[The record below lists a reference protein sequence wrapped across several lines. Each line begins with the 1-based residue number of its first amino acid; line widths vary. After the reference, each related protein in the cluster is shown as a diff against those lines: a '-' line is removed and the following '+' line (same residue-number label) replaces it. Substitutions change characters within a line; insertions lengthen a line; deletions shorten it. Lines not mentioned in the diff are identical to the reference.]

1 MTADVE
7 SPMSAAMP
15 QSAPVRRRR
24 ILNFRAQRVIGFA
37 IIAVFAVAFIIVPM
51 VSSVSSSDIA
61 SMPLAAP
68 SAQHLFGTDQL
79 GRDIFVR
86 TFEAGRIDLSLI
98 VISIAVAAIGGAI
111 LGLIAAYLPA
121 LGRAVISRIT
131 DAAMAFPYV
140 VLVIGL
146 AAALGN
152 RELIPG
158 LPRGAAAISIAIVI
172 ACWPPYTRLTMSRA
186 IVLRERDSIVAA
198 RVLGYGP
205 GRILFRHIGPTLISM
220 NLSYAATQAVAT
232 TALVG
237 SLAFLGVGI
246 APPTPE
252 LGQMMSDSIALLPIA
267 WWAPIIPGLVVLA
280 LGIGFALMAD
290 SAGGRNNR

>member
-1 MTADVE
+1 MTAVVE
-7 SPMSAAMP
+7 PPSPAAMP
-15 QSAPVRRRR
+15 QPTSRRRR
-24 ILNFRAQRVIGFA
+24 RTLNLRAERLVGLTIVVVLA
-37 IIAVFAVAFIIVPM
+37 LAFVIVPM
-51 VSSVSSSDIA
+51 VSSVSSSEIT

-86 TFEAGRIDLSLI
+86 TFEAGRIDLGLI
-98 VISIAVAAIGGAI
+98 VVSIAVAALGGAL

-121 LGRAVISRIT
+121 IGRAVISRIT
-131 DAAMAFPYV
+131 DATMAFPYI

-152 RELIPG
+152 RQLIPG

-172 ACWPPYTRLTMSRA
+172 ACWPAYTRLTMSRA

-205 GRILFRHIGPTLISM
+205 MRILFRHIGPALVST
-220 NLSYAATQAVAT
+220 NVSYAATQAVAT

-252 LGQMMSDSIALLPIA
+252 LGQMMADNIALLPIA
-267 WWAPIIPGLVVLA
+267 WWAPIIPGLVVLV

-290 SAGGRNNR
+290 SAGGRNSR

>member
-1 MTADVE
+1 MTAVVE
-7 SPMSAAMP
+7 PPSPAAMP
-15 QSAPVRRRR
+15 QPTSRRRR
-24 ILNFRAQRVIGFA
+24 RTLNLRAERLVGLTIVVVLA
-37 IIAVFAVAFIIVPM
+37 LAFVIVPM
-51 VSSVSSSDIA
+51 VSSVSSSEIT

-68 SAQHLFGTDQL
+68 SAQHLFRTDQL
-79 GRDIFVR
+79 GRDSFVR
-86 TFEAGRIDLSLI
+86 PFEAGRVDLGRI
-98 VISIAVAAIGGAI
+98 VVSIAVAALGGAL

-121 LGRAVISRIT
+121 IGRAVISRIT
-131 DAAMAFPYV
+131 DATMAFPYI

-152 RELIPG
+152 RQLIPG

-172 ACWPPYTRLTMSRA
+172 ACWPAYTRLTMSRA

-205 GRILFRHIGPTLISM
+205 MRILFRHIGPALVST
-220 NLSYAATQAVAT
+220 NVSYAATQAVAT

-252 LGQMMSDSIALLPIA
+252 LGQMMADNIALLPIA
-267 WWAPIIPGLVVLA
+267 WWAPIIPGLVVLV

-290 SAGGRNNR
+290 SAGGRNSR

>member
-1 MTADVE
+1 MRR
-7 SPMSAAMP
+7 
-15 QSAPVRRRR
+15 PVSG
-24 ILNFRAQRVIGFA
+24 IDGGSFA
-37 IIAVFAVAFIIVPM
+37 YAFIIVPL
-51 VSSVSSSDIA
+51 VSPVSSSDISA
-61 SMPLAAP
+61 IPLAPP
-68 SAQHLFGTDQL
+68 SARHLFGTDQL

-86 TFEAGRIDLSLI
+86 TFEAGRIDLGLI
-98 VISIAVAAIGGAI
+98 LVSIAVAAFGGAL
-111 LGLIAAYLPA
+111 LGLVAACLPA
-121 LGRAVISRIT
+121 VGRAVISRIT
-131 DAAMAFPYV
+131 DATMAFPYI
-140 VLVIGL
+140 VLVIAL

-158 LPRGAAAISIAIVI
+158 LPRGAAAISIAIMI

-186 IVLRERDSIVAA
+186 IVLRQRDAVVAA

-205 GRILFRHIGPTLISM
+205 MRVLFRHIGPALVST

-252 LGQMMSDSIALLPIA
+252 LGRMMADSIALLPIA
-267 WWAPIIPGLVVLA
+267 WWAPIIPGLVVLV
-280 LGIGFALMAD
+280 LGVGFALMAD
-290 SAGGRNNR
+290 SAGGRNS